1 MQQEPQFL
9 PTGVPRGVGGGLSGQ
24 VGACWFPLGA
34 QGLGGGNI
42 RGCPLW
48 RIRMIACL
56 SWGMEVVTWEGKK
69 N

>member
-34 QGLGGGNI
+34 QGLGGAISGDALY
-42 RGCPLW
+42 GG
-48 RIRMIACL
+48 
-56 SWGMEVVTWEGKK
+56 SG
-69 N
+69 